1 MIEPAN
7 LVLEHLR
14 GIRTDLTAVR
24 EVQGE
29 HSLRLTELAI
39 GIAGL
44 RRDQAH
50 DAEVGAHL
58 AARID
63 RMQDEIDRIKRRL
76 ELSDG

>member
-1 MIEPAN
+1 MAEPTN

-14 GIRTDLTAVR
+14 AIRVDLAAVR

-29 HSLRLTELAI
+29 HGLRLTELAV

-50 DAEVGAHL
+50 DAEIGG
-58 AARID
+58 
-63 RMQDEIDRIKRRL
+63 
-76 ELSDG
+76 SS

>member
-1 MIEPAN
+1 MVEPTS
-7 LVLEHLR
+7 LVLEHLSA
-14 GIRTDLTAVR
+14 IRAGLSVVR

-29 HSLRLTELAI
+29 HSARLTELAV

-63 RMQDEIDRIKRRL
+63 RLQSQVDRINLRL